1 MRHSQAIEE
10 FLATQLGGAPAGAPE
25 PDQDLL
31 AHGVLDSM
39 GVMQLVAWICD
50 RYAVDLDGWI
60 PDADELRSVRA
71 IDAFITRRTGAASGA
86 APWTLAGSVSP
97 GAPHL
102 AQY

>member
-10 FLATQLGGAPAGAPE
+10 FLATRIRGTSAGAVE

-39 GVMQLVAWICD
+39 GVMQLVAWICE
-50 RYAVDLDGWI
+50 RFAVDLDGWV

-71 IDAFITRRTGAASGA
+71 IDAFITRQVAAGSERTRPLAASAGPA
-86 APWTLAGSVSP
+86 AR
-97 GAPHL
+97 
-102 AQY
+102 